1 MKNLLTSI
9 PFISLVSILLYCNN
23 SVESEPISSSDFLA
37 SNNSSQIFDTVGDL
51 NQTPANQHFSW
62 QPVKTAVIPFGKSL
76 SLTSPYILTDSLSG
90 DISWI
95 ANGEYYA
102 ALQPSNVQFCK
113 LGIADINSITTEYL
127 KTLEF
132 TSTAVPSA
140 PVASLSYPNN
150 LPPNMVIACRTSA
163 GKYFLLQIT
172 NVSWGTSWNVQLS
185 VYHGVYEIV

>member
-9 PFISLVSILLYCNN
+9 PFISLVFILLYCNN
-23 SVESEPISSSDFLA
+23 SVDSEPISSSDFLA
-37 SNNSSQIFDTVGDL
+37 SNNSGQIFDIASDQ
-51 NQTPANQHFSW
+51 NQTPANKHFSW

-76 SLTSPYILTDSLSG
+76 SLTSPYVVTDSTSG

-102 ALQPSNVQFCK
+102 ALQPSKVQFCK

-132 TSTAVPSA
+132 KSTVIPSA

-150 LPPNMVIACRTSA
+150 LPANMVIACKTAS